1 MHFNIGRELNRCIV
15 NCDTKW
21 RQCRCNY
28 LAKCTKSLQCAQ
40 CRALYPPQIAIFSKC
55 TSANCT
61 IVFSKRNLLTSCYT
75 QLTSK
80 LHTSQCSNR
89 CYKAKWW
96 GWGGAILQYAP
107 LELVIVT
114 TGDKASSYSE

>member
-40 CRALYPPQIAIFSKC
+40 CRALYPPQVAIFSEC

-61 IVFSKRNLLTSCYT
+61 VVFSKYTLPTVTFPKVGKVFSSNSQTFSNKTLL
-75 QLTSK
+75 SK
-80 LHTSQCSNR
+80 RFLVLSLHF
-89 CYKAKWW
+89 
-96 GWGGAILQYAP
+96 LQDQ
-107 LELVIVT
+107 V
-114 TGDKASSYSE
+114 K